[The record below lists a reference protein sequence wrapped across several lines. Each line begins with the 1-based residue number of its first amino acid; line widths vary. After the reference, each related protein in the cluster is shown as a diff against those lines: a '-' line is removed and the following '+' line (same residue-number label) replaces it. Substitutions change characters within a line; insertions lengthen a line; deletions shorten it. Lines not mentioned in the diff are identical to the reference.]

1 MFNSLEKAINKSN
14 DEQSAIKAEA
24 SIFNDEEDGI
34 FDVISEAF
42 GDVDP
47 SDEDEL
53 SESDND
59 KDGIKRYVAINDEAK
74 EKQKALDLRIHEK
87 MKKPGISEE
96 EKNAIKKEEEEAS
109 KHIELERQR
118 KIKELKDSIPP
129 SKKLESSSL
138 LEEEEVASAEVTECS
153 EEEDFNSPTEDI
165 FGRSDND
172 GFDSKLPDAHISAD
186 LPVGTIKP
194 EFPVDVPD
202 DSVLL
207 NDEDFSKDLENGMF
221 ECATCNMS
229 EDSDE
234 EDSDEEDSDEEDS
247 DDIDYSNLPDPDDFD
262 DSDLD
267 DSDDLNSPYDGGDT
281 DDDQEDED

>member
-172 GFDSKLPDAHISAD
+172 GFDSKLPDAHISAE
-186 LPVGTIKP
+186 LPAGTIRP

-207 NDEDFSKDLENGMF
+207 NDEDFSKDLESGMF
-221 ECATCNMS
+221 ECATCNVS
-229 EDSDE
+229 EGDDDLTDE
-234 EDSDEEDSDEEDS
+234 EDEIDS
-247 DDIDYSNLPDPDDFD
+247 DDDFDGSDLEDPDDFD
-262 DSDLD
+262 DSDLEGLD
-267 DSDDLNSPYDGGDT
+267 TSSDE
-281 DDDQEDED
+281 EDEDEEDED